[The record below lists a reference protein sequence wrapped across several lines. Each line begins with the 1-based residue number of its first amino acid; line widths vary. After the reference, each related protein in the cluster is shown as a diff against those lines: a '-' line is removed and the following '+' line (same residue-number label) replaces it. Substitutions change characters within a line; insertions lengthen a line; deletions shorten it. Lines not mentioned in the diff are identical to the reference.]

1 MSHDPHE
8 NSAPED
14 SDRGHP
20 SEADRKS
27 KVPKR
32 PQDTDAEGNALN
44 DMGEDNHTDEH
55 AERND

>member
-1 MSHDPHE
+1 MSRDPHE
-8 NSAPED
+8 NNAPKD
-14 SDRGHP
+14 SDSGHL

-32 PQDTDAEGNALN
+32 LEDTDAEGNALN
-44 DMGEDNHTDEH
+44 DMGEDNHTDGH